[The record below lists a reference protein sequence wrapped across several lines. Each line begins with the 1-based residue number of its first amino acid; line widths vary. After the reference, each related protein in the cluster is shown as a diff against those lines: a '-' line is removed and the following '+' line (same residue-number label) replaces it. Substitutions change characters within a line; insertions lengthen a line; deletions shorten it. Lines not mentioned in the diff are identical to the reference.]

1 MRSRAASIRAWDR
14 KYQGAHPRWRGPST
28 HALMVPEGTRV
39 LELGCGDGK
48 TLRGLVGEGHETI
61 ALDFS
66 RQALLSLRG
75 RLGKDERAVLV
86 EGDGSALPF
95 ASRSFQLVVA
105 HHFLE
110 HLEAEERRSS
120 AIEVAR
126 VLGPGGTLSVRAF
139 GREDMREG
147 KGEVTEPSTYL
158 REGIAYHYFQEE
170 ELKDLFKAL
179 TLDSVRTEVTIK
191 RFAGELKS
199 RVVLHASFHK
209 GL

>member
-1 MRSRAASIRAWDR
+1 
-14 KYQGAHPRWRGPST
+14 
-28 HALMVPEGTRV
+28 
-39 LELGCGDGK
+39 
-48 TLRGLVGEGHETI
+48 
-61 ALDFS
+61 
-66 RQALLSLRG
+66 LRG
-75 RLGKDERAVLV
+75 RMSKDERAVLV

-95 ASRSFQLVVA
+95 ASGSFQLVVA

-170 ELKDLFKAL
+170 ELKNMFRAL
-179 TLDSVRTEVTIK
+179 TLDSMRTEVTIK